1 MSHSPAEL
9 EPKSLW
15 SVFASMAEVPRPSK
29 HEERILAWARK
40 IADDHGWKV
49 DSDDVGNLVIRVPAT
64 PGREKAPTVILQGH
78 LDMVCEKNNDVDHD
92 FMNDPIRLRIDGEW
106 VYATGTTLGA
116 DNGIGVAAALA
127 AASDPTLEHGPLELL
142 LTVDEE
148 TGLTGA
154 MGLDATLLE
163 GRILINTDSE
173 EDGKLFV
180 GCAGGADC
188 HLYVEPKRQAPS
200 PGTEPV
206 TLNLR
211 GLRGGHSGMNI
222 HENRGNALR
231 LVQRV
236 LHAAM
241 QSGIALELENF
252 QGGSKHNA
260 IPREAVARV
269 HLPGGSRDKFQG
281 VVDCMLEAFTT
292 ELRGVD
298 EGLRIDVEEGTPA
311 ERVLP
316 TTETTRLLNLIAS
329 LPHGVL
335 GMSSD
340 VPGLVETSSNLAVV
354 EAVGSKLRII
364 TSSRSSVNSLITAT
378 LGSIRAAGELA
389 QATVET
395 HDGYPGWKPNMD
407 SPVLAVTRKVF
418 AHLWGGEPEVT
429 AIHAGLECGLLGEQV
444 PGIDMISF
452 GPQIEGAHSPDER
465 VHIASVARFWNALRD
480 VLNELAS

>member
-1 MSHSPAEL
+1 MSVSLAEL

-29 HEERILAWARK
+29 HEERILAWARR
-40 IADDHGWKV
+40 IADDHRWKV
-49 DSDDVGNLVIRVPAT
+49 ISDAVGNLVIRVPAT
-64 PGREKAPTVILQGH
+64 AGREQAPTVILQGH

-92 FMNDPIRLRIDGEW
+92 FMNDPIRPRIDGEW

-116 DNGIGVAAALA
+116 DNGIGVAAAIA
-127 AASDPTLEHGPLELL
+127 AASDPTVEHGPLELL
-142 LTVDEE
+142 LTIDEE

-163 GRILINTDSE
+163 GRILLNMDSE

-188 HLYVEPKRQAPS
+188 HLYVDPQRQDPS
-200 PGTEPV
+200 PGAEPV
-206 TLNLR
+206 RLSVR
-211 GLRGGHSGMNI
+211 GLRGGHSGMDI

-231 LVQRV
+231 LLQRV
-236 LHAAM
+236 LLAAI
-241 QSGIALELENF
+241 QSGIAIEMKSLE
-252 QGGSKHNA
+252 GGSKHNA
-260 IPREAVARV
+260 IPREASAEV
-269 HLPGGSRDKFQG
+269 HLPAGTRDKFQG
-281 VVDCMLEAFTT
+281 VVDRMFEAFRT
-292 ELRGVD
+292 ELLGVD
-298 EGLRIDVEEGTPA
+298 EGLKIDVDGAVAPGKALSTSETS
-311 ERVLP
+311 RVLN
-316 TTETTRLLNLIAS
+316 LLAA

-340 VPGLVETSSNLAVV
+340 VPGLVETSSNLAAV

-364 TSSRSSVNSLITAT
+364 TSSRSSVNSLIAAT
-378 LGSIRAAGELA
+378 LDSIRAAGELA
-389 QATVET
+389 GASVEM

-407 SPVLAVTRKVF
+407 SPVLAATKRVF

-429 AIHAGLECGLLGEQV
+429 AIHAGLECGLLGERV

-452 GPQIEGAHSPDER
+452 GPQIEGAHSPEER
-465 VHIASVARFWNALRD
+465 VHIASVGRFWNALQG
-480 VLNELAS
+480 VLDELAS